1 MSAASRAL
9 FLQDILELIL
19 EELSPGPHI
28 SRSAHSQVLLEL
40 LAIERRRRRIALAS
54 LARVCRAI
62 SDPALSV
69 LWRYIDDVFHLL
81 KVNPTYYTTCRH
93 RTYQYG
99 VSHTLLHDSQQM
111 N

>member
-9 FLQDILELIL
+9 FLRDILELIL
-19 EELSPGPHI
+19 EELSPGPRI
-28 SRSAHSQVLLEL
+28 PRRLHSEVLLGL
-40 LAIERRRRRIALAS
+40 LGIERRRRQNALAS
-54 LARVCRAI
+54 LARVCRAV

-81 KVNPTYYTTCRH
+81 NVNRAYYHISYPSGYRY
-93 RTYQYG
+93 R
-99 VSHTLLHDSQQM
+99 VSPTLLHSLQQM